1 VLRTIAV
8 VGAGPAGLAAAIE
21 AARYGAHV
29 TLLDEAALPGGQ
41 IYRQAR
47 PALGDGEHAEA
58 GERAR
63 KHKLLARF
71 RAARSKIDYQPD
83 ASVYA
88 LFPNGELHYAQRDVS
103 RVLRP
108 DAVVLATGVREMA
121 LPFPGWTT
129 PGVMFAGGA
138 QALLKSQGIVPGNQ
152 VVVAGC
158 GPLPVVVAAQL
169 LRAGG
174 SVRALC
180 SLRPMREMLSDPLAL
195 WHGRSIIYEGLR
207 YLRTV
212 RRAGVQEFPGY
223 VPIRAVGEE
232 QLQAVVL
239 AKTGNDGRVVAG
251 TELELPCD
259 LLAINYGFAANSELA
274 AMAGVKM
281 HFAADRGGWLPVADA
296 FGRTSVRGVLVAGDG
311 AGLRGAL
318 VAEAEGEIVGAA
330 AASGPNEA
338 AHADLKRTL
347 HDAMRRRRQYQ
358 AFQSA
363 MRVTFRLPPSIWNLV
378 TDDTVV
384 CRCENVTLRELRS
397 AFTAGHASVNAIKRN
412 VRSGMGWCGGR
423 NCLRAVAALAE
434 FYTGVSPSTMMT
446 PRPMARPVTF
456 GALAAQQHEV
466 ANT

>member
-1 VLRTIAV
+1 VRRSVAV
-8 VGAGPAGLAAAIE
+8 VGAGPAGLAAALE
-21 AARYGAHV
+21 AARCGVHV

-41 IYRQAR
+41 IYRQAH
-47 PALGDGEHAEA
+47 PALGDGEYAEA
-58 GERAR
+58 GERTR
-63 KHKLLARF
+63 KHQLLAQF
-71 RAARSKIDYQPD
+71 QAAQSKIDYQPG

-88 LFPNGELHYAQRDVS
+88 LFPNGELHYAQHDVG
-103 RVLRP
+103 RVLRAN
-108 DAVVLATGVREMA
+108 AVVLAAGVREMA

-180 SLRPMREMLSDPLAL
+180 SLRPMREMLNDPLAL
-195 WHGRSIIYEGLR
+195 WQGRSIVYEGLR

-212 RRAGVQEFPGY
+212 RRARVQELPAY
-223 VPIRAVGEE
+223 VPIRAVGNER
-232 QLQAVVL
+232 LQAVVL
-239 AKTGNDGRVVAG
+239 AKIGDDGRVVAR
-251 TELELPCD
+251 TEVELPCD

-274 AMAGVKM
+274 AMAGAKM
-281 HFAADRGGWLPVADA
+281 RFEADRGGWLPMTDE
-296 FGRTSVRGVLVAGDG
+296 FGRTSVPGVLVAGDG

-318 VAEAEGEIVGAA
+318 VAEAEGQIVGAV
-330 AASGPNEA
+330 AASTPNETA
-338 AHADLKRTL
+338 DADLKRAL
-347 HDAMRRRRQYQ
+347 HVVLRRRRQHE

-363 MRVTFRLPPSIWNLV
+363 VRLTFRLPPSIWNLV

-397 AFTAGHASVNAIKRN
+397 AFTAGHTSLNAIKRN

-434 FYTGVSPSTMMT
+434 SHAGVSPSTMMT

-456 GALAAQQHEV
+456 GALAAQREV
-466 ANT
+466 AST